1 MHQATLLTVTVAMV
15 GMLKKWTRTVAKFT
29 PTIGAL
35 IPEWGFKE
43 ELVLVELSQ
52 VPLTLRREHVLPPEA
67 SIVAS
72 VTLQQQETAMPMD
85 WKLSKQFKNAEPQ
98 QSVIISKKR
107 KATTP
112 AVASKRTRTA
122 ATSESVESKAT
133 DAAVA
138 SKRTRTAATSE
149 PAQAKATTK
158 LQSQLARS
166 KSEATA
172 QRKLKEKL
180 QTERAELKKQLKAA
194 RAKKPNSRLESQLA
208 EKKRKLT
215 EVERN
220 EQRIKQQLK
229 EKERELIEVEK
240 NQRAFERNEQRIKEQ
255 LAQKERELTEVEQ
268 KQSAFKRNEQ
278 RFKEQLAQKE
288 RELTEV
294 EQKQSAFKR
303 NEQRFKE
310 QLAQKERELTEVEE
324 KKSAVELQYQ
334 DKVKALEDIK
344 KKHRSD
350 MESTKEDLAAKT
362 LALAIATEKET
373 IRDEMGEKLEQA
385 RDEKLS
391 LTEKYTAKFENY
403 LKVRLCNYFN

>member
-294 EQKQSAFKR
+294 E
-303 NEQRFKE
+303 
-310 QLAQKERELTEVEE
+310 E

-391 LTEKYTAKFENY
+391 LTEKYTAKFENF